1 MRRFAVPILIF
12 YLAGMASGATFSPND
27 IEWAAGVSA
36 DLGKGGTL
44 TNGDYMVKAVEF
56 PAPVQGLKN
65 FNGDWVPETEVEP
78 MVYIEIYRKGVL
90 LREFVLTPQTEPYI
104 DPDYEV
110 KVSGKSFMSRT
121 AKEWILQFYNP
132 TAGVSIQTRAKPK
145 LEVTISTDKGAY
157 TSYTDK
163 AMTATVTVKNTGE
176 AFLKNVDV
184 RLDIGELKLRG
195 GSIDQLHQ
203 FYYRMDKGTSQSF
216 DVILV
221 VPELLDQKSYKLSA
235 QAKGYEVKDA
245 EYSASAVLDTLT
257 VSPKQNYFTIS
268 KAIKDNMYLQN
279 AATVR
284 ITIGNGGTYD
294 IRDIYINDSIN
305 ENFELT
311 ANASFNHYI
320 PVLKP
325 GGDWG
330 TTYSIRALSASLTGF
345 SIPVATARF
354 TVNNKQYSISS
365 AATTVVVNGPKIILN
380 KTVDKPTVNISEDVT
395 VTVTIKNEGNIGTKF
410 EARDE
415 LPESVSLVS
424 GITSLTNMSEPN
436 TVQGFSY
443 IIRMN
448 KDGEIQLPPVVTN
461 YTGVEYRGMTKAR
474 ISSGMPVI
482 NVTDPSKIP
491 PATIDPAADPG
502 SASQATAPAQTADTP
517 VPASTQVTPGFG
529 IIVAIMVLT
538 VAAIHRR
545 K

>member
-1 MRRFAVPILIF
+1 MKRFAVLILIF
-12 YLAGMASGATFSPND
+12 YLAGLASGATFSPND
-27 IEWAAGVSA
+27 IEWAAEVSA
-36 DLGKGGTL
+36 NLGKGGTL

-56 PAPVQGLKN
+56 PAPVQGLKDI
-65 FNGDWVPETEVEP
+65 NGNWVPETEVDP

-110 KVSGKSFMSRT
+110 KVSGKSYMSRT
-121 AKEWILQFYNP
+121 AKEWILQFYSP
-132 TAGVSIQTRAKPK
+132 SATVSVQTRAKPK
-145 LEVTISTDKGAY
+145 LEVTIATDKGAY
-157 TSYTDK
+157 TSYSDK

-184 RLDIGELKLRG
+184 RLDIGDLKLRG

-216 DVILV
+216 EVILV
-221 VPELLDQKSYKLSA
+221 VPELLDQKSYTLSA

-245 EYSASAVLDTLT
+245 EYNASAVLNTVT

-284 ITIGNGGTYD
+284 ITIGNGGMYD
-294 IRDIYINDSIN
+294 IHDIYVNDSMN

-311 ANASFNHYI
+311 ANTSFQHYI
-320 PVLKP
+320 AVLKP
-325 GGDWG
+325 GGEWG
-330 TTYSIRALSASLTGF
+330 TTYSIKALSASLTGF
-345 SIPVATARF
+345 QIPPSTAQF
-354 TVNNKQYSISS
+354 TVNNKQYSVSS
-365 AATTVVVNGPKIILN
+365 AVTTVVVNGPKIILN
-380 KTVDKPTVNISEDVT
+380 KTVDKPAVNISEDVT

-415 LPESVSLVS
+415 LPEGVSLVS
-424 GITSLTNMSEPN
+424 GITSLTNSSEPN
-436 TVQGFSY
+436 TIQGFSY

-448 KDGEIQLPPVVTN
+448 KDGEIQLPAVVAN
-461 YTGVEYRGMTKAR
+461 YTGVEYRGITKAR

-491 PATIDPAADPG
+491 PAVIDPAANPG
-502 SASQATAPAQTADTP
+502 PTSQATEPVQTADTP
-517 VPASTQVTPGFG
+517 APTSTPVTPGFD
-529 IIVAIMVLT
+529 IIVTVMVLT